1 MDGLQK
7 KIIYMQPSLAYLIP
21 KSASLL
27 PPPGHHGHITQALR
41 RVLMVRQLA
50 TQWQTSTSD
59 LCLPM
64 KICCKCCT
72 NSVLHHSFTIRWK
85 WVLREKKKLTL
96 ITDLQDDSH
105 TAKMKCIQE
114 APQERSMV
122 LCFREIRLCIFK
134 VLQYEFGLDK
144 EKSGGEL

>member
-1 MDGLQK
+1 MLHQF
-7 KIIYMQPSLAYLIP
+7 
-21 KSASLL
+21 SAS
-27 PPPGHHGHITQALR
+27 P
-41 RVLMVRQLA
+41 QLHY
-50 TQWQTSTSD
+50 Q
-59 LCLPM
+59 M
-64 KICCKCCT
+64 KMG
-72 NSVLHHSFTIRWK
+72 F
-85 WVLREKKKLTL
+85 EGEKKLTL